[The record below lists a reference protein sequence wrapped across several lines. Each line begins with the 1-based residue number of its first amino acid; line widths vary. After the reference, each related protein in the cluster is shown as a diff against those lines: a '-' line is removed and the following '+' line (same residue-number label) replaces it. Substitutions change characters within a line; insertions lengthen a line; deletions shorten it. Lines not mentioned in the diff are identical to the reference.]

1 MKETSV
7 INGEPVFPT
16 INFKT
21 MLYLLVSIAVLFIA
35 IIPARI
41 ISGIFS
47 QDVSIFYISFAGFT
61 VLLEFMVW
69 CFLCVPM
76 KIYESILADKAMD
89 EKLIVAEEQPGSKLP
104 NEEVVSGESEM
115 LLAMKEETKDII
127 TPSSMIDLYRQG
139 CDDFYRNQASHRK
152 EQLDKIMEYLHYT
165 MAPFIKQD
173 DMETFCAEIMS
184 FAINPAYEPK
194 PFVGL
199 KGTLTSFDVRHLIWN
214 ITSRLGLG
222 KGKPYSVELCI
233 NFIRTMFPDLC
244 KDLDNSTLKN
254 LRVTST
260 SDKIHIDFPGSMHTF
275 TLPVKSY
282 QQFPCANDATW
293 TVRIPED
300 LLAEIRLKA
309 KITGQKEN
317 GGYLFGHIDYKR
329 RILYLLNHFMPRDSK
344 GTKSGFRLGTSGLK
358 DYKKMIA
365 QRSIDQVE
373 YIGDWHSHPACALD
387 MSAIDLTTCALDVLP
402 QLKNGIGLCVI
413 TKTNDTKFF
422 LLSRLKQNSQYSY
435 D

>member
-1 MKETSV
+1 MKETSD
-7 INGEPVFPT
+7 INGVAAFPT

-21 MLYLLVSIAVLFIA
+21 ILYLLVSIAVLFIA

-61 VLLEFMVW
+61 VLMEFMVW
-69 CFLCVPM
+69 CFLCAPI
-76 KIYESILADKAMD
+76 KIYESILTNKVMD
-89 EKLIVAEEQPGSKLP
+89 EEFIVAKAQTESELS
-104 NEEVVSGESEM
+104 NDEIVSGEPEM

-127 TPSSMIDLYRQG
+127 TPSSMVDVYRQG
-139 CDDFYRNQASHRK
+139 CDDFYRNQAAHRK
-152 EQLDKIMEYLHYT
+152 EQLDKIVEYLHFT

-184 FAINPAYEPK
+184 FAINPTYKPK

-214 ITSRLGLG
+214 ITARLGLG

-260 SDKIHIDFPGSMHTF
+260 SDKIHID
-275 TLPVKSY
+275 LPDKDGIS
-282 QQFPCANDATW
+282 FH
-293 TVRIPED
+293 IP
-300 LLAEIRLKA
+300 
-309 KITGQKEN
+309 Q
-317 GGYLFGHIDYKR
+317 
-329 RILYLLNHFMPRDSK
+329 
-344 GTKSGFRLGTSGLK
+344 
-358 DYKKMIA
+358 
-365 QRSIDQVE
+365 SI
-373 YIGDWHSHPACALD
+373 
-387 MSAIDLTTCALDVLP
+387 
-402 QLKNGIGLCVI
+402 K
-413 TKTNDTKFF
+413 
-422 LLSRLKQNSQYSY
+422 
-435 D
+435 

>member
-1 MKETSV
+1 MKETSD
-7 INGEPVFPT
+7 INGVAAFPT

-21 MLYLLVSIAVLFIA
+21 ILYLLVSIAVLFIA

-61 VLLEFMVW
+61 VLMEFMVW
-69 CFLCVPM
+69 CFLCAPI
-76 KIYESILADKAMD
+76 KIYESILTNKVMD
-89 EKLIVAEEQPGSKLP
+89 EEFIVAKAQTESELS
-104 NEEVVSGESEM
+104 NDEIVSGEPEM

-127 TPSSMIDLYRQG
+127 TPSSMVDVYRQG
-139 CDDFYRNQASHRK
+139 CDDFYRNQAAHRK
-152 EQLDKIMEYLHYT
+152 EQLDKIVEYLHFT

-184 FAINPAYEPK
+184 FAINPTYKPK

-222 KGKPYSVELCI
+222 KGKAYSVELCI

-260 SDKIHIDFPGSMHTF
+260 SDKIHIDLPGKDGISFH
-275 TLPVKSY
+275 
-282 QQFPCANDATW
+282 
-293 TVRIPED
+293 IP
-300 LLAEIRLKA
+300 
-309 KITGQKEN
+309 Q
-317 GGYLFGHIDYKR
+317 
-329 RILYLLNHFMPRDSK
+329 
-344 GTKSGFRLGTSGLK
+344 
-358 DYKKMIA
+358 
-365 QRSIDQVE
+365 SI
-373 YIGDWHSHPACALD
+373 
-387 MSAIDLTTCALDVLP
+387 
-402 QLKNGIGLCVI
+402 K
-413 TKTNDTKFF
+413 
-422 LLSRLKQNSQYSY
+422 
-435 D
+435 

>member
-1 MKETSV
+1 MKETSG
-7 INGEPVFPT
+7 INGVAAFPT

-21 MLYLLVSIAVLFIA
+21 MLYLLVSIGVLFIA

-61 VLLEFMVW
+61 VLMEFMAW
-69 CFLCVPM
+69 LFLCAPI
-76 KIYESILADKAMD
+76 KIYESTMAKEAMS
-89 EKLIVAEEQPGSKLP
+89 EELVFAKEQTESGLP
-104 NEEVVSGESEM
+104 NEEVVSEEPGI
-115 LLAMKEETKDII
+115 LLSMKEETNDTIA
-127 TPSSMIDLYRQG
+127 PSSVIDLYRQG
-139 CDDFYRNQASHRK
+139 CDDFYRNQAAHKK
-152 EQLDKIMEYLHYT
+152 EQLDKIVEYLHYT

-194 PFVGL
+194 PLVGL

-260 SDKIHIDFPGSMHTF
+260 SDKIHIDLPGKDGVSFH
-275 TLPVKSY
+275 
-282 QQFPCANDATW
+282 
-293 TVRIPED
+293 IP
-300 LLAEIRLKA
+300 
-309 KITGQKEN
+309 Q
-317 GGYLFGHIDYKR
+317 
-329 RILYLLNHFMPRDSK
+329 
-344 GTKSGFRLGTSGLK
+344 
-358 DYKKMIA
+358 
-365 QRSIDQVE
+365 SI
-373 YIGDWHSHPACALD
+373 
-387 MSAIDLTTCALDVLP
+387 
-402 QLKNGIGLCVI
+402 K
-413 TKTNDTKFF
+413 
-422 LLSRLKQNSQYSY
+422 
-435 D
+435 

>member
-1 MKETSV
+1 MKETSG
-7 INGEPVFPT
+7 INGVAAFPT

-21 MLYLLVSIAVLFIA
+21 MLYLLVSIGVLFIA

-61 VLLEFMVW
+61 VLMEFMAW
-69 CFLCVPM
+69 LFLCAPI
-76 KIYESILADKAMD
+76 KIYESTMAKEAMS
-89 EKLIVAEEQPGSKLP
+89 EELVFAKEQTESGLP
-104 NEEVVSGESEM
+104 NEEVVSEEPGI
-115 LLAMKEETKDII
+115 LLSMKEETNDTIA
-127 TPSSMIDLYRQG
+127 PSSVIDLYRQG
-139 CDDFYRNQASHRK
+139 CDDFYRNQAAHKK
-152 EQLDKIMEYLHYT
+152 EQLDKIVEYLHYT

-214 ITSRLGLG
+214 ITARLGLG

-260 SDKIHIDFPGSMHTF
+260 SDKIHIDLPGKDGISFH
-275 TLPVKSY
+275 
-282 QQFPCANDATW
+282 
-293 TVRIPED
+293 IP
-300 LLAEIRLKA
+300 
-309 KITGQKEN
+309 Q
-317 GGYLFGHIDYKR
+317 
-329 RILYLLNHFMPRDSK
+329 
-344 GTKSGFRLGTSGLK
+344 
-358 DYKKMIA
+358 
-365 QRSIDQVE
+365 SI
-373 YIGDWHSHPACALD
+373 
-387 MSAIDLTTCALDVLP
+387 
-402 QLKNGIGLCVI
+402 K
-413 TKTNDTKFF
+413 
-422 LLSRLKQNSQYSY
+422 
-435 D
+435 

>member
-1 MKETSV
+1 MKKTSV

-16 INFKT
+16 INFKA

-76 KIYESILADKAMD
+76 KIYESILANKAMD

-104 NEEVVSGESEM
+104 NEEVVSGEPEM

-127 TPSSMIDLYRQG
+127 APSSMIDLYRQG
-139 CDDFYRNQASHRK
+139 CDDFYRNQTAHRK
-152 EQLDKIMEYLHYT
+152 EQLDKIVEYLHYT

-222 KGKPYSVELCI
+222 RGKPYSVELCI

-260 SDKIHIDFPGSMHTF
+260 SDKIHIDLPGKDGISF
-275 TLPVKSY
+275 
-282 QQFPCANDATW
+282 
-293 TVRIPED
+293 
-300 LLAEIRLKA
+300 
-309 KITGQKEN
+309 
-317 GGYLFGHIDYKR
+317 HI
-329 RILYLLNHFMPRDSK
+329 S
-344 GTKSGFRLGTSGLK
+344 
-358 DYKKMIA
+358 
-365 QRSIDQVE
+365 QSI
-373 YIGDWHSHPACALD
+373 
-387 MSAIDLTTCALDVLP
+387 
-402 QLKNGIGLCVI
+402 K
-413 TKTNDTKFF
+413 
-422 LLSRLKQNSQYSY
+422 
-435 D
+435 

>member
-7 INGEPVFPT
+7 INGKPVFPT

-69 CFLCVPM
+69 CFLCAPM
-76 KIYESILADKAMD
+76 KIYESILANKTMD
-89 EKLIVAEEQPGSKLP
+89 EKFIVAKARTESELS
-104 NEEVVSGESEM
+104 NDEIVSGEPEM
-115 LLAMKEETKDII
+115 LLIMKEETNDTIA
-127 TPSSMIDLYRQG
+127 PSSMIDIYRQG
-139 CDDFYRNQASHRK
+139 CDDFYRNQAAHKK
-152 EQLDKIMEYLHYT
+152 EQLDKIIEYLHYT

-184 FAINPAYEPK
+184 FAIKPTYKPK

-214 ITSRLGLG
+214 ITARLGLG

-260 SDKIHIDFPGSMHTF
+260 SDKIHIDLPGKDGISFH
-275 TLPVKSY
+275 
-282 QQFPCANDATW
+282 
-293 TVRIPED
+293 IP
-300 LLAEIRLKA
+300 
-309 KITGQKEN
+309 Q
-317 GGYLFGHIDYKR
+317 
-329 RILYLLNHFMPRDSK
+329 
-344 GTKSGFRLGTSGLK
+344 
-358 DYKKMIA
+358 
-365 QRSIDQVE
+365 SI
-373 YIGDWHSHPACALD
+373 
-387 MSAIDLTTCALDVLP
+387 
-402 QLKNGIGLCVI
+402 K
-413 TKTNDTKFF
+413 
-422 LLSRLKQNSQYSY
+422 
-435 D
+435 